1 MTGASR
7 ASSASCAVS
16 CAASRPSPASSCA
29 TAGTVTR
36 CASPVPSPSFRTFS
50 ASCRAIGANS
60 RLAGTVD
67 PLSVSTVISAPR
79 ERVFDYLQDIANHG
93 EFTDHFLVDWHLTR
107 IDSVGRGAGAR
118 FRVKVP
124 GNRFSWADVTFVEV
138 ERPHRIVEVGRA
150 GKNNRIRTLGVYELA
165 PGASGTT
172 RLSFTLETEPVTLSD
187 RLLEGLGARG
197 WMRRKNERAMRRLR
211 SILERDEGRGHRVT
225 VA

>member
-60 RLAGTVD
+60 RLAGIVD

-93 EFTDHFLVDWHLTR
+93 EFTDHFLVEWHLTR

-118 FRVKVP
+118 FRVKIP
-124 GNRFSWADVTFVEV
+124 GNRFSWGDVTFSEV
-138 ERPHRIVEVGRA
+138 QRPHRIVELGRG
-150 GKNNRIRTLGVYELA
+150 GKNNRVRTMGVYDLDPA
-165 PGASGTT
+165 PGGAT
-172 RLSFTLETEPVTLSD
+172 RVTFTMQSAPATLSD
-187 RLLEGLGARG
+187 RLMEAMGARR
-197 WMRRKNERAMRRLR
+197 WFRRK
-211 SILERDEGRGHRVT
+211 
-225 VA
+225 